1 MASSGDINVLKL
13 HNDNYCFVS
22 RTGLQLTVK
31 KPGYTGITD
40 TYNVTKGP
48 NLLQMHKLSE

>member
-13 HNDNYCFVS
+13 HNDNYCFVCG
-22 RTGLQLTVK
+22 TGLQLTVK